1 MVGYLVATAEEQVFV
16 VVPATL
22 DVDTPP
28 VDAGLAL
35 GMVGTAE
42 AHSVDSGGYTGNGRT
57 DASLH
62 CKTWTSKVLVI
73 GIPC

>member
-1 MVGYLVATAEEQVFV
+1 MVGCPVAAAEVQVFEE
-16 VVPATL
+16 VPTTR

-28 VDAGLAL
+28 ADAGLAL

-42 AHSVDSGGYTGNGRT
+42 AHSVDSMGYTGNGRT

-62 CKTWTSKVLVI
+62 CKTRTSEVLVI
-73 GIPC
+73 GSPC